1 MYRTT
6 GKSHSKIIMWSA
18 PLSAYSGKMRAY
30 LTKAGI
36 DFEERYPVDPRYP
49 AEIMPQIGYYVVPV
63 LEMPDGTLMQDTSD
77 AFLQLEKLPGVTSL
91 IPPTPVQRAL
101 SSLINFF
108 GTDAFLKPGMHYRWS
123 VIDQQRHWLE
133 TSFLDFVPGTMNREE
148 SRSLADKIMT
158 FYNAYCPELGISAET
173 IPAIEES
180 WLDCMD
186 IMDRHFS
193 VHPYL
198 LGGRP
203 SIGDCGLMTF
213 FYPHLA
219 RDPVPATLMKN
230 RAPHLYRWTER
241 MNRTLLGDGGFTHVA
256 PEFHPADEVPETLLP
271 FLEYLFADAGPEV
284 VATIKAFNKMLDT
297 HPELAAGDSLTL
309 PGGPQTAHPPAGY
322 IEYQLRGTPI
332 RRQALVDTVY
342 QHQQVLKEID
352 ALGNASKSRLTALI
366 ERTGGEAWLN
376 ARPDRPIKY
385 EHYTYRL
392 A

>member
-6 GKSHSKIIMWSA
+6 GKSHDKIIMWGA

-36 DFEERYPVDPRYP
+36 DFEERFPVDPRYP

-77 AFLQLEKLPGVTSL
+77 AFTVLEKLPGHASL
-91 IPPTPVQRAL
+91 VPPTPVQRAL

-133 TSFLDFVPGTMNREE
+133 TSFLDFVPGATNGEDR
-148 SRSLADKIMT
+148 RNLADKIMT
-158 FYNAYCPELGISAET
+158 FYNAYCPELGISADT
-173 IPAIEES
+173 IPAIEAS
-180 WLDCMD
+180 WIDCLE
-186 IMDRHFS
+186 IMDRHFA

-203 SIGDCGLMTF
+203 SLGDCGLMTF

-219 RDPVPATLMKN
+219 RDPVPASLMKE
-230 RAPHLYRWTER
+230 RAPHVYRWTER
-241 MNRTLLGDGGFTHVA
+241 MNRSHLGDGGFTHVTA
-256 PEFHPADEVPETLLP
+256 EFYPGDAVPETLMP

-284 VATIKAFNKMLDT
+284 IASIKAFNKMLEE
-297 HPELAAGDSLTL
+297 HPELSAGDSLIL
-309 PGGPQTAHPPAGY
+309 PGGPQIAHPPAGY
-322 IEYQLRGTPI
+322 IEFELRGTTV
-332 RRQALVDTVY
+332 RRQSLIDTVY

-352 ALGNASKSRLTALI
+352 ALGNAGKARITALL
-366 ERTGGEAWLN
+366 EGAGGEAWLN
-376 ARPDRPIKY
+376 TRPARPIKY
-385 EHYTYRL
+385 EYYTYKL